1 MQGSTLARATPAWP
15 AEADPD
21 RPALIRAQIAASG
34 LQLVAD
40 RRETTVAAL
49 RRGLT
54 RRELEEEVARAIVA
68 YGRDIGRACFQ
79 AKEGPPDGDDLLSR
93 VARAYHGRLAT
104 AQAERDEEESDR
116 ALERQLDG

>member
-1 MQGSTLARATPAWP
+1 MQGSTLARATPPWP
-15 AEADPD
+15 AEADPP
-21 RPALIRAQIAASG
+21 RPALIRAENIASG

-54 RRELEEEVARAIVA
+54 RRELEEEIARAVVA

-79 AKEGPPDGDDLLSR
+79 AKEEPPDGDDLISR
-93 VARAYHGRLAT
+93 VARAYHGRMAA
-104 AQAERDEEESDR
+104 AQEAREEEEADR
-116 ALERQLDG
+116 ALERMLDG